1 MIHCLLPIINQ
12 VEESKRL
19 LEKEPDIDSPGECK
33 IESESE
39 AEAKTEKL
47 LFLSPMN
54 QKIASFFKT
63 KDLKRYADE
72 PEQATGWLNGWLND
86 VFILPAGLCGGIEHA
101 KAFSLLSSYYA
112 MMVDVNFQMAFDIGS
127 QEMACNFGAQA

>member
-19 LEKEPDIDSPGECK
+19 LEKEPDIDSLENAR
-33 IESESE
+33 SRVESE

-72 PEQATGWLNGWLND
+72 SNRLRDG
-86 VFILPAGLCGGIEHA
+86 
-101 KAFSLLSSYYA
+101 
-112 MMVDVNFQMAFDIGS
+112 
-127 QEMACNFGAQA
+127 